1 MEIGPFPDKNG
12 PCQVPFKG
20 QTFKGSSGIGG
31 FGQSWSPHKAGLVGV
46 SPCLQQG
53 WSKLVGS

>member
-20 QTFKGSSGIGG
+20 QAFKGSSGIV
-31 FGQSWSPHKAGLVGV
+31 KAGR
-46 SPCLQQG
+46 
-53 WSKLVGS
+53 KLVFSILYYAGNTSRK